1 MLSCYHVIMLSCSL
15 LDKLA
20 MPCTRTVSPQYDDYS
35 LGDSDLQHLV
45 VHHDQ
50 DGGEPQCL
58 VWACRACKRMR
69 RVLDRRAMA
78 TVRERKRLSKVNE
91 AFECLRRHTS
101 TSSNHR
107 LPKVQRK
114 TYKHILSMIVF
125 QVEILRNAISY
136 IQSLEKCLGIS
147 FQDERKENV
156 VGSKSSE
163 EDNDYE
169 TFKCLEATDESV
181 TSISVPLQDRTSRT
195 SSKQ

>member
-1 MLSCYHVIMLSCSL
+1 
-15 LDKLA
+15 

-35 LGDSDLQHLV
+35 MGDSDLQHLV

-91 AFECLRRHTS
+91 AFECLRQHTS

-107 LPKVQRK
+107 LPKVRD
-114 TYKHILSMIVF
+114 YKSEIQTTLDLSGRWKYSEMLF
-125 QVEILRNAISY
+125 LTSNLWRNV
-136 IQSLEKCLGIS
+136 L
-147 FQDERKENV
+147 
-156 VGSKSSE
+156 
-163 EDNDYE
+163 
-169 TFKCLEATDESV
+169 ESV
-181 TSISVPLQDRTSRT
+181 LKR
-195 SSKQ
+195 KGKKML

>member
-1 MLSCYHVIMLSCSL
+1 
-15 LDKLA
+15 
-20 MPCTRTVSPQYDDYS
+20 MPCTRTVSPQYDD
-35 LGDSDLQHLV
+35 LQHLV

-50 DGGEPQCL
+50 EGGEPQCL

-91 AFECLRRHTS
+91 AFECLRQATS

-107 LPKVQRK
+107 LPKVQK
-114 TYKHILSMIVF
+114 TIKQISARIVF

-156 VGSKSSE
+156 VSSKDSE
-163 EDNDYE
+163 EDYDYE
-169 TFKCLEATDESV
+169 TFKCLEGSDESV

-195 SSKQ
+195 SSKQTKKTLIFI